1 MKFSSI
7 LPITDNEVFSEI
19 FEFEDYQENELYD
32 LYLPMNPNYELI
44 LFRNYNTT
52 FKNGTSKKGIIRAPY
67 TKACETRLNKGY
79 HFVVIRLKPTVFY
92 RIFGDNLKLQKNEM
106 INIDGINVFEDIQ
119 DMLFG
124 REEIEETTLQKI
136 ENKLKAFM
144 KFKVHKEV
152 LSLLKTLPMDTMV
165 PIFQIFQDLGLD
177 QQRYQKLF
185 SREVG
190 VSPKQYQIIIRENK
204 LEAFFSEYN
213 PHIKLRNFKL
223 KNKKSIIQMEIEL
236 LSAYAS
242 VAYTRLRDS
251 CIASK
256 MSVENSESFPYFCL

>member
-1 MKFSSI
+1 MKFTSI
-7 LPITDNEVFSEI
+7 LPIVENEVLSEV
-19 FEFEDYQENELYD
+19 FEFADYKDNELYD
-32 LYLPMNPNYELI
+32 LYLPMNSNYELI

-52 FKNGTSKKGIIRAPY
+52 FKGGTSKKGIIRAPY
-67 TKACETRLNKGY
+67 AKACETRLNKGY

-92 RIFGDNLKLQKNEM
+92 KIFGDNLKLQKNEM
-106 INIDGINVFEDIQ
+106 INIDGINVFEEIQ

-124 REEIEETTLQKI
+124 SEEIDDTTLNKI
-136 ENKLKAFM
+136 ETKLKSYM
-144 KFKVHKEV
+144 KYKVHKEDYN
-152 LSLLKTLPMDTMV
+152 LLKALPLDTMV

-213 PHIKLRNFKL
+213 PHIKLINFKW
-223 KNKKSIIQMEIEL
+223 KNKKSIIQMEIQL

-251 CIASK
+251 YIASK
-256 MSVENSESFPYFCL
+256 VTVEDSESLPYFCL

>member
-7 LPITDNEVFSEI
+7 LPITDNEVFLEI
-19 FEFEDYQENELYD
+19 FEFEDYNENELYD

-79 HFVVIRLKPTVFY
+79 HFVVIRLRPTVFY
-92 RIFGDNLKLQKNEM
+92 RIFGENLKLQKNEW
-106 INIDGINVFEDIQ
+106 INIDGINVFEEIQ

-124 REEIEETTLQKI
+124 KEEIDDTTLLKI
-136 ENKLKAFM
+136 ENKLKTYM
-144 KFKVHKEV
+144 KYKVHKEV
-152 LSLLKTLPMDTMV
+152 ISLLKTLPMDTMV
-165 PIFQIFQDLGLD
+165 PIFQVFQDLGLD

-213 PHIKLRNFKL
+213 PHIKLINYKW
-223 KNKKSIIQMEIEL
+223 KNKKSIFRMEIEL

-242 VAYTRLRDS
+242 VAYTRLRDR

-256 MSVENSESFPYFCL
+256 MSVENSESLPYFYL